1 MIFRTDLVHDM
12 SADKKVSDN
21 LCGSSL
27 VAGPYRN
34 DDGVEPADAGYLKL
48 LPSVSY

>member
-1 MIFRTDLVHDM
+1 MIFRTGVVHDM
-12 SADKKVSDN
+12 SADNKVSDN

-27 VAGPYRN
+27 VPGRYRN